1 MRTLSSTLLLLLLA
15 AAGSPAEV
23 KHGSELKRGVN
34 CGLPEGTVLQEDST
48 AQFTKAEVITGK
60 SFGAVTLSHN
70 EGVVK
75 FVRCK
80 FTNPGYV
87 APGGTESPSP
97 GTVPYTVN
105 RAGTGSVELEDC
117 EVFGGKMVAIRKVD
131 KLTRTYVSGG
141 NDLLRAP
148 EGDSF
153 YTEIMAEMLLKSSP
167 ESHSDVLQIT
177 FTKDPS
183 GKPLVAQIHVVRCLF
198 NATVPAGTKNA
209 NGAIQSGAFQEQNG
223 VLGEITNCFFD
234 GGAFSLSGGAA
245 GELGKPIVLR
255 GNQFG
260 RNAKFGPFN
269 PNWKKNHDLDDSNVW
284 ADTGKPAASKNQP

>member
-1 MRTLSSTLLLLLLA
+1 MKNSPIPALLVMSLLLA
-15 AAGSPAEV
+15 HPGRASEV

-34 CGLPEGTVLQEDST
+34 CGIPEGTVLKEDST
-48 AQFTKAEVITGK
+48 AEFSKAEVITER
-60 SFGAVTLSHN
+60 SFGAVKTTHS

-87 APGGTESPSP
+87 APGGTESPTP

-117 EVFGGKMVAIRKVD
+117 EVYGGKMVAVRKVD

-153 YTEIMAEMLLKSSP
+153 YTEVMAEMLLLSSP
-167 ESHSDVLQIT
+167 QSHSDVMQVT
-177 FTKDPS
+177 FTKDPA
-183 GKPLVAQIHVVRCLF
+183 GKPLVAHIHVVRCLF
-198 NATVPAGTKNA
+198 NATVPEGTKNA
-209 NGAIQSGAFQEQNG
+209 NGAIQLGAFQDQNG
-223 VLGEITNCFFD
+223 VMGEITDCFFD
-234 GGAFSLSGGAA
+234 SGAFSLSGGAM

-269 PNWKKNHDLDDSNVW
+269 PNWKKTHDIDDSNVW
-284 ADTGKPAASKNQP
+284 ADTGKPASSK